1 MEAPLQVEVT
11 LATPAVMAGEEPEE
25 PLFARVR
32 LRRRPE
38 MAVRPRVDLCFV
50 LDASAS
56 MHRFVLDPQQRA
68 QWQTRAEQR
77 GEITRQQADGRTGMV
92 WTGQTLRELQQHVS
106 TPMLSTLRGVW
117 RTLENLEPADM
128 ISVLAFA
135 DRDDVIYQDSGS
147 DKAPRLA
154 EAKTQL
160 TRLGSGVDESGLGRG
175 TRLEG
180 ALRHGLERLAAE
192 ADLPILRRMILV
204 SDGIIQD
211 YETCRPL
218 LDWAVDRGI
227 VISVIGV
234 ADEFDEEFLMTVADL
249 TRGNYYYAATA
260 PEVEQAVRSELEVI
274 TKVVGR
280 QGSLRVFPENGCII
294 QDVYPIS
301 PALSEFQAVWVEN
314 GGWRFRIGDISAA
327 QDPEFLVA
335 LAPGSLP
342 PGEARLGTIRVEGSG
357 AVTAGYFHSDTP
369 VPVLVTDDARL
380 IQARDDEVMDSV
392 RKLEVYRL
400 ERRAAEAAGRGDQ
413 DASTRALRAAT
424 RALKAMGREDLAT
437 EMDAAADASETGTR
451 NLSLTKRVKAGTRRL
466 GSR

>member
-1 MEAPLQVEVT
+1 
-11 LATPAVMAGEEPEE
+11 
-25 PLFARVR
+25 
-32 LRRRPE
+32 
-38 MAVRPRVDLCFV
+38 
-50 LDASAS
+50 
-56 MHRFVLDPQQRA
+56 
-68 QWQTRAEQR
+68 
-77 GEITRQQADGRTGMV
+77 
-92 WTGQTLRELQQHVS
+92 
-106 TPMLSTLRGVW
+106 
-117 RTLENLEPADM
+117 
-128 ISVLAFA
+128 
-135 DRDDVIYQDSGS
+135 
-147 DKAPRLA
+147 
-154 EAKTQL
+154 
-160 TRLGSGVDESGLGRG
+160 
-175 TRLEG
+175 
-180 ALRHGLERLAAE
+180 
-192 ADLPILRRMILV
+192 MILV

-260 PEVEQAVRSELEVI
+260 PEVEQAVRAELEVI

-280 QGSLRVFPENGCII
+280 QGSLRVFPESGCII
-294 QDVYPIS
+294 QDVYPVS

-335 LAPGSLP
+335 LAPGSLAV
-342 PGEARLGTIRVEGSG
+342 GEARLGTIRVEGSG
-357 AVTAGYFHSDTP
+357 AVTAGYFYSDTP
-369 VPVLVTDDARL
+369 MPVLVTDDARL

-424 RALKAMGREDLAT
+424 RALNAMGREDLAT